1 MSESMRERPPCSIKD
16 GCGKS
21 RVCSEGVLT
30 KTQNR
35 LISSA
40 TANYAPFCE
49 TSCRSSKPAR
59 SSSELRDA
67 MPSVNSP
74 GFAKRPVSN
83 GLPVSVMKGTCKTPF
98 SGSSNLKGLKG
109 WNVVAGPARGVY
121 NSVSD
126 AFPQES
132 AQSYRDFRPASVTK
146 STHRVSTAERA
157 LLVGVGWKR
166 APRFP
171 GMPAGEQ
178 GRENL
183 SELVELA
190 RSAGADVAGTV
201 FQLREAADP
210 ATLVGRGKLDEIRAE
225 ATAHK
230 APLIIFDSNLSPIQQ
245 RNIETATDR
254 RVIDRT
260 QLILDI
266 FARHARSRE
275 GQLQVELA
283 QLNYLLP
290 RLTGKGTAMSRLGGK
305 SGGGGAGGAGG
316 GAGRIGV
323 RGPGEKKLETD
334 RRRIRDRVRK
344 IEISIDEVRKQRALR
359 REARNAVPLGT
370 IALVGYT
377 NAGKSTLFNALS
389 RAEVLVSSRMF
400 ATLDPTIR
408 ALRFPSNRRVL
419 VSDTVGFI
427 RDLPK
432 GLLTAFRATL
442 EEVQEASL
450 ILHVSDVSN
459 PHHEELDGEVEKIL
473 RELGVDGRPRLP
485 VLNKMDRLTPE
496 ERKAV
501 TNGAGKCADT
511 GNAPVLVSA
520 LTGDGIEELLRRMD
534 AEMPTDPLVTLSI
547 RMPLAEGR
555 TLAMIHALGRVLHS
569 EIDDS
574 HMRLDAEVPA
584 SIAKRLRLKDYS
596 VEETFPR
603 AVS

>member
-1 MSESMRERPPCSIKD
+1 MPMSCRPPFFQQFPRRWNADRSRGEGERRIIPLR
-16 GCGKS
+16 GKPSHKCASPHDDS
-21 RVCSEGVLT
+21 RPISVT
-30 KTQNR
+30 KTQHQ
-35 LISSA
+35 IS
-40 TANYAPFCE
+40 T
-49 TSCRSSKPAR
+49 
-59 SSSELRDA
+59 
-67 MPSVNSP
+67 V
-74 GFAKRPVSN
+74 
-83 GLPVSVMKGTCKTPF
+83 
-98 SGSSNLKGLKG
+98 
-109 WNVVAGPARGVY
+109 
-121 NSVSD
+121 
-126 AFPQES
+126 
-132 AQSYRDFRPASVTK
+132 
-146 STHRVSTAERA
+146 ERA

-178 GRENL
+178 ARDSL

-190 RSAGADVAGTV
+190 RSAGAEIAGTV
-201 FQLREAADP
+201 FQMRDAADP

-230 APLIIFDSNLSPIQQ
+230 APLIIFDSNLSPVQQ
-245 RNIETATDR
+245 RNIEEATEC

-283 QLNYLLP
+283 QLNYMLP

-305 SGGGGAGGAGG
+305 SGAG

-344 IEISIDEVRKQRALR
+344 IQTSIDEVRKQRALR

-389 RAEVLVSSRMF
+389 RAEVLVSPRML

-408 ALRFPSNRRVL
+408 ALRLPSNRRVL

-442 EEVQEASL
+442 EEVQEAAL

-459 PHHEELDGEVEKIL
+459 PHHDELDEEVEKIS
-473 RELGVDGRPRLP
+473 RELGVDGRPRLR
-485 VLNKMDRLTPE
+485 VLNKVDRLALE
-496 ERKAV
+496 DRKAI
-501 TNGAGKCADT
+501 TNGAER
-511 GNAPVLVSA
+511 SA
-520 LTGDGIEELLRRMD
+520 GAGGE
-534 AEMPTDPLVTLSI
+534 
-547 RMPLAEGR
+547 
-555 TLAMIHALGRVLHS
+555 
-569 EIDDS
+569 
-574 HMRLDAEVPA
+574 
-584 SIAKRLRLKDYS
+584 
-596 VEETFPR
+596 
-603 AVS
+603 